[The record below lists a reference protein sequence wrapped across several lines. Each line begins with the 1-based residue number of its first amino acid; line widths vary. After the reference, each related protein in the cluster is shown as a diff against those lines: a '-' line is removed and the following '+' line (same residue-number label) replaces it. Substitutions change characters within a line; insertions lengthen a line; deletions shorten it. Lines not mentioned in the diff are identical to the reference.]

1 MAENG
6 GVELKDWRIDASR
19 LWPGAG
25 GWDGPLALVPL
36 DSLGDISG
44 AMLPSCPV
52 IGIGADDHPMA
63 NLVDC
68 TVEAERAAETIACN
82 VLANPHAAAVT
93 VGLLRMLPCM
103 DAQAGLEAESL
114 AYAVLQG
121 SSEHAAWLAKGPYPG
136 QGAARLE
143 VDRRDDC
150 LSICFDTSSGGAID
164 RKLRDDLH
172 EALALA
178 VIDQTITRVVLSG
191 RGRTFSLGADLGE
204 FGTTRDPASAH
215 LIRSLS
221 LPSRMA
227 ARCADK
233 LEARI
238 HGACGGA
245 GLELAAWAS
254 RIVATPDAW
263 FHLPELSM
271 GILPGAGGCV
281 ALTRR
286 IGRQRTAWMILSG
299 KRISA
304 RTALKWGLVD
314 EIAADPHGADII

>member
-1 MAENG
+1 MNMG
-6 GVELKDWRIDASR
+6 QWMMDAAR

-25 GWDGPLALVPL
+25 GWDGPLALVRL
-36 DSLGDISG
+36 DSAKDI
-44 AMLPSCPV
+44 ADVLLPPCPV
-52 IGIGADDHPMA
+52 IGIGDASHPLA
-63 NLVDC
+63 PQLDC
-68 TVEAERAAETIACN
+68 MVESEGATESIVRN
-82 VLANPHAAAVT
+82 VIANPHAAAVT
-93 VGLLRMLPCM
+93 VGLLRMLPDM
-103 DAQAGLEAESL
+103 NAQAGLEVESL

-121 SSEHAAWLAKGPYPG
+121 SSEHAAWLAKGPYPA

-143 VDRRDDC
+143 VDRQDDC

-164 RKLRDDLH
+164 RKVRDDLH
-172 EALALA
+172 EALSLA
-178 VIDQTITRVVLSG
+178 VVDLTITRIVLSG

-215 LIRSLS
+215 LIRSQS
-221 LPSRMA
+221 LPARMA
-227 ARCADK
+227 ARCADR

-286 IGRQRTAWMILSG
+286 IGRQRTAWLILSG

-304 RTALKWGLVD
+304 RTALDWGLVD
-314 EIAADPHGADII
+314 EIASDPHIADIV

>member
-1 MAENG
+1 MAEND

-25 GWDGPLALVPL
+25 GWDGPLALVRLESVDVP
-36 DSLGDISG
+36 GVCT
-44 AMLPSCPV
+44 LPPCPV
-52 IGIGADDHPMA
+52 IGIGDPEHPLA
-63 NLVDC
+63 ARLDC
-68 TVEAERAAETIACN
+68 ILESESAATAIVRN

-93 VGLLRMLPCM
+93 VGLLRMLPGI

-121 SSEHAAWLAKGPYPG
+121 SSEHAAWLAKGPYPA

-143 VDRRDDC
+143 VDRQDDC

-164 RKLRDDLH
+164 RKVRDDLH
-172 EALALA
+172 EALSLA
-178 VIDQTITRVVLSG
+178 VVDSTITRVVLSG

-215 LIRSLS
+215 LIRSQS
-221 LPSRMA
+221 LPARMA
-227 ARCADK
+227 ARCADR

-286 IGRQRTAWMILSG
+286 IGRQRTAWLILSG

-314 EIAADPHGADII
+314 EIAVDPHGADII